1 MVDVLSLGRKK
12 KTFNLYLAYLIMYF
26 HTLINLS
33 PKQQSEI
40 TEFYCS
46 VDSDVV
52 NRKAPSGEFL

>member
-1 MVDVLSLGRKK
+1 
-12 KTFNLYLAYLIMYF
+12 MYF

-46 VDSDVV
+46 VDSAVV